1 MFVRNIN
8 FFILTIIYTFISTQS
23 DNEPPTSIPTTAQPE
38 QPSGLT
44 PEQVIQACQRMCMP
58 IPQCI
63 DMQLF
68 DRIPGYNCRSLAPYP
83 NSRNQTFKC
92 CEIEFKEEENAT
104 APTRHGRLAIL
115 PNYIENDRYE
125 DIIDWIERGKAD
137 KIEEYTVF
145 LGKMAHDAFLGF
157 IKNETDYEVYK
168 LDCLTKYLTITKY
181 IMLSILALILL

>member
-1 MFVRNIN
+1 MFVKKIN
-8 FFILTIIYTFISTQS
+8 FFILTIIYTFISTQGTDS
-23 DNEPPTSIPTTAQPE
+23 PTSAPTTTPSE

-44 PEQVIQACQRMCMP
+44 PEQVIKACQQMCMP

-83 NSRNQTFKC
+83 NSRNISMKC

-104 APTRHGRLAIL
+104 APTRHGCLAIL
-115 PNYIENDRYE
+115 PNYIDNDRYE

-145 LGKMAHDAFLGF
+145 LGKTAHDAFLGF

-168 LDCLTKYLTITKY
+168 LDCLTKYLTFTKFF
-181 IMLSILALILL
+181 ILSILAVVLL